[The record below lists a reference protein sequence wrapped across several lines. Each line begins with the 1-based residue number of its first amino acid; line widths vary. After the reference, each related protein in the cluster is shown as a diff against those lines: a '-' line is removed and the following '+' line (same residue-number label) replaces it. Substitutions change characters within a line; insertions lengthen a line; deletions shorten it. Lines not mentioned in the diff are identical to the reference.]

1 MQMRRAAI
9 VILAIGLTIIWI
21 GGPAVG
27 RAVPAGPLA
36 RLAAQV
42 THVSSSVKTVH
53 YGGYTLDVPASWP
66 VYYLGTGSTVCV
78 KYDRNAV
85 YLGVPGINQDCPAR
99 VFGRVATISL
109 QVPAA
114 GLPAASLPGGA
125 NGPAAGTGHPAS
137 ALPAVSDLPQVG
149 GAVLAD
155 AQNHELY
162 ATAHGLGLSV
172 SGTYGSDAGPVL
184 KIIQSLRRS
193 SSQSAVPRRPAM
205 AGARMAV
212 TAGARPAAGAV
223 APAGTA
229 LASAGSA
236 SGSAA
241 GLPASPALASR
252 VAGSTAAERGFDACT
267 APSLAVMQAWR
278 STFSYAGIYIGGAE
292 VGCAPGNLSAA
303 WVSSV
308 TALGWGL
315 IPTYV
320 GAQAPC
326 NKQFTVRIHP
336 SWANP
341 EGQAAAQWA
350 VQDAAAL
357 GMGRGTPIYEDME
370 SYNAGNASCRNSVL
384 SFLNGWT
391 REIHALGYVSGVYSS
406 AGTGIEA
413 LGLASSVYGVPLAE
427 PDSVWFALWDG
438 GANVTGTPYL
448 YPSWWQ
454 GRRIK
459 QYLGAHNRKVN
470 GFTVNIDSDLI
481 GGQVYR

>member
-1 MQMRRAAI
+1 MRRVAI
-9 VILAIGLTIIWI
+9 FIVAIGLTIIWI
-21 GGPAVG
+21 GGPAVS
-27 RAVPAGPLA
+27 RAVPGVPGA

-42 THVSSSVKTVH
+42 THVSAPVKTVH
-53 YGGYTLDVPASWP
+53 YGGYTVHVPASWP
-66 VYYLGTGSTVCV
+66 VYYLGSGSTVCV
-78 KYDRNAV
+78 KYDRHAV
-85 YLGVPGINQDCPAR
+85 YLGVPGINQDCPPR
-99 VFGRVATISL
+99 VIGRVTTISL
-109 QVPAA
+109 QIPAA
-114 GLPAASLPGGA
+114 GLPAAGLPGGA
-125 NGPAAGTGHPAS
+125 NGPAAGTGHSAS
-137 ALPAVSDLPQVG
+137 ALPSVSDLPQVG

-155 AQNHELY
+155 SQNHELY
-162 ATAHGLGLSV
+162 AAVQGPGMSI
-172 SGTYGSDAGPVL
+172 SATYGSDAGSVL
-184 KIIQSLRRS
+184 KIIQSIRRS
-193 SSQSAVPRRPAM
+193 SSRP
-205 AGARMAV
+205 AGARLPAK
-212 TAGARPAAGAV
+212 TA
-223 APAGTA
+223 APASTA
-229 LASAGSA
+229 LTGDSA
-236 SGSAA
+236 SGIAA
-241 GLPASPALASR
+241 GLPASLAR
-252 VAGSTAAERGFDACT
+252 ANRAAGSTAAARGFDACT

-278 STFSYAGIYIGGAE
+278 RTFSYAGIYIGGAE

-303 WVSSV
+303 WISSV

-357 GMGRGTPIYEDME
+357 GLGRGTPIYEDME

-413 LGLASSVYGVPLAE
+413 LGLATSVYGVPLAE
-427 PDSVWFALWDG
+427 PDSIWFALWDG
-438 GANVTGTPYL
+438 GANVTGTPYVS
-448 YPSWWQ
+448 PSWWQ

-459 QYLGAHNRKVN
+459 QYLGAHNRRVN
-470 GFTVNIDSDLI
+470 GFTVNIDSDFI